1 MFVWSKRLVAA
12 LLGLFVLMLGAFL
25 LKIALDNTSDLT
37 THATSWMALNYLGLL
52 AWIFVWMIDQ
62 ARMRGK
68 NFWVWLVPFILAP
81 LPTLMLFVLFLQRRI
96 RPSSVG

>member
-1 MFVWSKRLVAA
+1 MFVWSKRLVAT
-12 LLGLFVLMLGAFL
+12 LLGLFVLTLGVFIVNADPDSMSG
-25 LKIALDNTSDLT
+25 LKAHT
-37 THATSWMALNYLGLL
+37 TRWMALNYLGLI
-52 AWIFVWMIDQ
+52 AWVFVWMIDQ

-96 RPSSVG
+96 QPS